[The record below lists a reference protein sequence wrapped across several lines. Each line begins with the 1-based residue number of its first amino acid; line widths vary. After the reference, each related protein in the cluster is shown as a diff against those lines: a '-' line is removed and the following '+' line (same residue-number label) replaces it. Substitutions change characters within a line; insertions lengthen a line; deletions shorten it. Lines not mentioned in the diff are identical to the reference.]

1 MTYTLLTAN
10 PVSGVG
16 LFELFLQSFDAFTV
30 LLLLGSIVAVAVI
43 FRCVMEVR
51 SANILPVESERRIRQ
66 LLRDGKLEE
75 LESFVERDGA
85 FVSKVVHAALS
96 SPGTSPTSARD
107 AAELAASEQCAG
119 WFRKIDPLSV
129 IGNLGPLLGL
139 AGTVW
144 GMIYAFTSLGQTGGQ
159 ASAAALSAGIAKALF
174 HTLLGLMLAVPSL
187 AVYGVYRSRVDQ
199 LCNRALIISAELVEM
214 LPARGARAATKG
226 NA

>member
-1 MTYTLLTAN
+1 MIYTLSASN
-10 PVSGVG
+10 PASGVG
-16 LFELFLQSFDAFTV
+16 LFDLFLQSFDAFTV
-30 LLLLGSIVAVAVI
+30 LLLLGSIIAVAVI

-51 SANILPVESERRIRQ
+51 AENVLPVESERRIRQ
-66 LLRDGKLEE
+66 FLRDGKLDE
-75 LESFVERDGA
+75 LEAFVSSDNA
-85 FVSKVVHAALS
+85 FVSKVVHAAII

-107 AAELAASEQCAG
+107 AAELAASEQCAS

-174 HTLLGLMLAVPSL
+174 HTLLGLLLAVPSL
-187 AVYGVYRSRVDQ
+187 TVYGIYRSRVDQ
-199 LCNRALIISAELVEM
+199 LCNRALLISAELVEM
-214 LPARGARAATKG
+214 LPVRTGKSSKG